1 MTKLQTLLAAAAS
14 VAILG
19 AIGTADQANA
29 QTRIPDDQPVRNV
42 VLVHGAFADASGWRG
57 VYDDLTARGYR
68 VTMVQNPLTSLAA
81 DVAATNRA
89 LDRQD
94 GPAILVGHSWGGTVI
109 TEAGMHPGVAGLVY
123 VSALSPDA
131 GETTA
136 QQYEGFT
143 SPPEFVLDIG
153 EDGYGFV
160 ARDSFQ
166 AGFAHDASEA
176 DAAFMRDSQVPINM
190 DVFGTVLENAAWR
203 TKPSWAVIAT
213 EDKAFSQDM
222 LHHMAERIGA
232 EITEVS
238 ASHAVFMTQPAV
250 VADTI
255 DEAAR
260 QAVVPA
266 D

>member
-1 MTKLQTLLAAAAS
+1 
-14 VAILG
+14 
-19 AIGTADQANA
+19 
-29 QTRIPDDQPVRNV
+29 
-42 VLVHGAFADASGWRG
+42 
-57 VYDDLTARGYR
+57 
-68 VTMVQNPLTSLAA
+68 
-81 DVAATNRA
+81 
-89 LDRQD
+89 
-94 GPAILVGHSWGGTVI
+94 
-109 TEAGMHPGVAGLVY
+109 
-123 VSALSPDA
+123 
-131 GETTA
+131 
-136 QQYEGFT
+136 
-143 SPPEFVLDIG
+143 
-153 EDGYGFV
+153 
-160 ARDSFQ
+160 
-166 AGFAHDASEA
+166 
-176 DAAFMRDSQVPINM
+176 MRDSQVPINM

-238 ASHAVFMTQPAV
+238 ASHAVFMPQPAV